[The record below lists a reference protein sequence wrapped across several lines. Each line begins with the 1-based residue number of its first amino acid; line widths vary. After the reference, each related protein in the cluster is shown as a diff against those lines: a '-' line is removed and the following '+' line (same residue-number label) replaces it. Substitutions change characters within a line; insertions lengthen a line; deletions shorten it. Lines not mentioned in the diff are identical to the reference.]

1 MLCDFVQLNSS
12 DKPVQADFKPTLQI
26 YEDDKLERAETI
38 HMEDMA
44 NKDKDI

>member
-26 YEDDKLERAETI
+26 YEDELEGAETI